1 MHTYSRQRPADFSL
15 MAIRRPQQMLLKQ
28 KGPQCL
34 FVAFLH
40 LLRRVAQDLRAPLMF
55 LHCERLYMLG
65 LLLTYMGLEKPRV
78 RLELSRHR
86 VTMSKRDLPDL
97 VLLSLV
103 K

>member
-1 MHTYSRQRPADFSL
+1 
-15 MAIRRPQQMLLKQ
+15 MAMRRPQQMLLKQ
-28 KGPQCL
+28 KGLRCL

-40 LLRRVAQDLRAPLMF
+40 LLRRFAQDLRALLMF

-65 LLLTYMGLEKPRV
+65 LLLTYIGLEKRRV

-86 VTMSKRDLPDL
+86 VTMPKRDLPNL
-97 VLLSLV
+97 VLLCLV